1 MYLYAL
7 SASSL
12 VLPLLPGSHIAWNTH
27 TPDII
32 GIDPYFPAAMRQLR
46 RDPVPR
52 HYFSFLARDLGC
64 PNSPSVSSRASTI
77 PFPSP
82 VAWRGVAWRRASRPW
97 KFLQEPRTKGTNRRC
112 SNDKQSHDASS
123 RNRHWRASSSFPTEI
138 WKGFV
143 AKLKFKRRG
152 RKGRNLWIDRYAYLI
167 SCPSRIFFIVA
178 IKVEDKEFLF
188 DAWKEEEKRSRVF
201 GKRKKDIARLK
212 N

>member
-1 MYLYAL
+1 MRAL
-7 SASSL
+7 AICDVPVCSL
-12 VLPLLPGSHIAWNTH
+12 CVFVGPTPPAWIPHCLEYTH

-82 VAWRGVAWRRASRPW
+82 ACPWRGLAWRRASRPW

-112 SNDKQSHDASS
+112 SNDKQSHDAPS

-152 RKGRNLWIDRYAYLI
+152 RKGIYGLI
-167 SCPSRIFFIVA
+167 VTRI
-178 IKVEDKEFLF
+178 
-188 DAWKEEEKRSRVF
+188 
-201 GKRKKDIARLK
+201 
-212 N
+212 